1 MFQLKKGG
9 LCPQCEK
16 GKLGELIKD
25 LEFKYKGSRKVFQ
38 QEKVFVCDL
47 CGYEGLT
54 QETNKRIEK
63 DLTDF
68 RRSVEGLLTSDRM
81 RSIRE
86 NLGFNKKEM
95 ARLLTVNEKTIGRY
109 ESGKITQSEQI
120 DKLYRIYGAYPSIAR
135 RIDIGKP
142 TFRVRAIVKIK
153 AREIDRYVISA
164 QSRYTY
170 SVKAQ
175 HSRKV
180 WEAKYAEAA

>member
-63 DLTDF
+63 NLTDF
-68 RRSVEGLLTSDRM
+68 RRSVEGLLTSDQM

-86 NLGFNKKEM
+86 NLVFNKKEM
-95 ARLLTVNEKTIGRY
+95 ARLLSVNEKTIGRY

-120 DKLYRIYGAYPSIAR
+120 DKLYRIYGAYPAIAR
-135 RIDIGKP
+135 RIDVGKP
-142 TFRVRAIVKIK
+142 AFRVGAVVKIK
-153 AREIDRYVISA
+153 PREIDRYVISA

-180 WEAKYAEAA
+180 WEVKYAEAA